1 MTARKASTNHKN
13 QIFEQARQLMRMQG
27 YHRTSIADIAQGCG
41 LSKASIYHHISEKK
55 DLVGIAMRDVQKFF
69 KENCFDL
76 IYDKQMSSNKKIDLL
91 FATLGQYLAEHH
103 GGCLVH
109 NLVHEL
115 ADSQPEFLGLFQ
127 EYFSLWLNAVAHI
140 LQSSY
145 APEVARTLSEDIVAQ
160 LGGAI
165 MMDRL
170 YRTDKY
176 VQRVKALL
184 LSSVA
189 EKEKQKEAAMA

>member
-1 MTARKASTNHKN
+1 MTVRKASINHKN

-55 DLVGIAMRDVQKFF
+55 DLVGIAMRAVQNFF

-76 IYDKQMSSNKKIDLL
+76 IYDKKLSGSQKIDSL
-91 FATLGQYLAEHH
+91 FTTLGQYLAEYH

-115 ADSQPEFLGLFQ
+115 ADSQPEFLDLFQ
-127 EYFSLWLNAVAHI
+127 DYFSLWLNAVAHI
-140 LQSSY
+140 LQQSY
-145 APEVARTLSEDIVAQ
+145 APDIARTLAEDIVAQ

-176 VQRVKALL
+176 VKRVKALL
-184 LSSVA
+184 TSYVVQ
-189 EKEKQKEAAMA
+189 KEKEAAVA

>member
-1 MTARKASTNHKN
+1 MAARKASMNHKN

-55 DLVGIAMRDVQKFF
+55 DLVGVAMKTVQAFF

-76 IYDKQMSSNKKIDLL
+76 IYDNQLAPNKKIDLL
-91 FATLGQYLAEHH
+91 FTTLGQYLDEHH

-115 ADSQPEFLGLFQ
+115 ADSQPEFKDLFQ
-127 EYFSLWLNAVAHI
+127 DYFALWLDAITHI
-140 LQSSY
+140 LQKSHT
-145 APEVARTLSEDIVAQ
+145 PEAARSLAEDTVAQ

-165 MMDRL
+165 MLDRL
-170 YRTDKY
+170 YNTNRY
-176 VQRVKALL
+176 VQRVKTVLL
-184 LSSVA
+184 A
-189 EKEKQKEAAMA
+189 KAMEKETAPAIA